1 MLSRLKYHPCSNHI
15 MHIPVPNC
23 HKVWKWM
30 RRITNCLS
38 IKLILQAWGVR
49 VCFFLLIHMVC
60 SEEIRWA
67 SMPFQASWDGK
78 KASVNFGQG
87 QKFINKHELNW
98 KRQSYGLKA
107 IESIHVCCESGLGG
121 VCRFSH
127 VSKTWPYFSSFLA
140 RSSKWVNIKIPLC
153 Q

>member
-1 MLSRLKYHPCSNHI
+1 MFEIPSLFKPYRPNACTGTELSLSLKVNAENNELFEHQIDFAS
-15 MHIPVPNC
+15 
-23 HKVWKWM
+23 
-30 RRITNCLS
+30 
-38 IKLILQAWGVR
+38 VR
-49 VCFFLLIHMVC
+49 CTCVFFLLIHTVC

-67 SMPFQASWDGK
+67 SMPVQASWDGK

-98 KRQSYGLKA
+98 KRQSHGLKA

-127 VSKTWPYFSSFLA
+127 VSKTWPYISSFLA
-140 RSSKWVNIKIPLC
+140 RSSKWVNIKIPLY